1 MLQRTLCCRNDS
13 VNKVLRPMRDFN
25 FDPVNY
31 AKTELTPLIEKLIAC
46 ANENGKTDQLT
57 YFSGIK
63 NSILNAYDPED
74 LIEVFFNLSAA
85 NFLNF
90 EYSPESAI
98 VLDRLLEKSILLTE
112 SQNAN
117 DEELH

>member
-1 MLQRTLCCRNDS
+1 
-13 VNKVLRPMRDFN
+13 MRDSS
-25 FDPVNY
+25 FDPVKY
-31 AKTELTPLIEKLIAC
+31 AKTELTPLIEQLIAC
-46 ANENGKTDQLT
+46 ADENGKTDQLT

-63 NSILNAYDPED
+63 NSILKASDPEN

-90 EYSPESAI
+90 EYSYESAI
-98 VLDRLLEKSILLTE
+98 LLDRLLEKSILLTE

-117 DEELH
+117 DEEVH